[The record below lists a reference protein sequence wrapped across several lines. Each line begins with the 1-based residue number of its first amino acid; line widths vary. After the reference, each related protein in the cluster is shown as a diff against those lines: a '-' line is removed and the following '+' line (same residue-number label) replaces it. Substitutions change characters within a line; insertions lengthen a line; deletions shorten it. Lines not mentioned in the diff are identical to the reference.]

1 MNYSIARKATLSLAA
16 GTIVLLAAMQGAH
29 AADKVR
35 ISGTV
40 ESLDGDTLMIKNLD
54 SKEVTVMLK
63 PGMNVMGIK
72 KASAADIKPGDFV
85 GIGSQPTPS
94 GINGAVQVVIFPASM
109 KGTGEGDRAWSAAP
123 NGTMTNATV
132 ADAVK
137 DVNGPVL
144 TLAYQGG
151 QRKISIPDGTNIVAI
166 SPATKDDLKAGAAV
180 SVQGV
185 SSADDRVDAD
195 AVRVGL
201 AGATPP
207 K

>member
-1 MNYSIARKATLSLAA
+1 MNCSIFAKATLSLAA
-16 GTIVLLAAMQGAH
+16 GTVVLLTAMQ
-29 AADKVR
+29 AADAADRVR

-40 ESLDGDTLMIKNLD
+40 ESLNGDTLMIKNLD
-54 SKEVTVMLK
+54 SKEIKVMLK

-109 KGTGEGDRAWSAAP
+109 KGTGEGDRAWNVTP

-132 ADAVK
+132 ADAVE

-151 QRKISIPDGTNIVAI
+151 QRKISIPDDTTIVAI
-166 SPATKDDLKAGAAV
+166 SPATKEDLKAGAAV

-185 SSADDRVDAD
+185 SSGNHMMDAD

-207 K
+207 R

>member
-16 GTIVLLAAMQGAH
+16 STIVLLAAMPGAH

-40 ESLDGDTLMIKNLD
+40 ESLEGDTLMIKSLD
-54 SKEVTVMLK
+54 SKEIKVMLK

-72 KASAADIKPGDFV
+72 KAAAADIKPGDFV

-109 KGTGEGDRAWSAAP
+109 KGTGEGDRAWSVAP

-144 TLAYQGG
+144 TLAYKGG
-151 QRKISIPDGTNIVAI
+151 QRKISIPEGTNIVAI

-185 SSADDRVDAD
+185 SSADGMMDAD

>member
-1 MNYSIARKATLSLAA
+1 MNYSIVRKASLSLAA
-16 GTIVLLAAMQGAH
+16 STLVLLTAMHGAH
-29 AADKVR
+29 AAERVR

-40 ESLDGDTLMIKNLD
+40 ESLDGDTLMIKSLD
-54 SKEVTVMLK
+54 SKEIKVMMK

-72 KASAADIKPGDFV
+72 TASVADIKQGDFV

-109 KGTGEGDRAWSAAP
+109 KGTGEGDRAWSVTP

-132 ADAVK
+132 ADAVQ

-151 QRKISIPDGTNIVAI
+151 QRKISIPAGTAIVAI
-166 SPATKDDLKAGAAV
+166 ASATKDDLKAGAGV

-185 SSADDRVDAD
+185 SSADGMVDAD